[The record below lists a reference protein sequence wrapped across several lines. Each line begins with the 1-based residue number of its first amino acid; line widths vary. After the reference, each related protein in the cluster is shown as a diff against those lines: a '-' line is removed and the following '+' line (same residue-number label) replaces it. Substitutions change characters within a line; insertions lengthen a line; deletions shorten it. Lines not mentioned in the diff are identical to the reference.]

1 MRSIDHPP
9 EQSSSIG
16 MDFLLGGCAATCAG
30 LFSNPFDVIKT
41 RQQLQGELM
50 NAASE
55 TQRNPYRSITKSIQ
69 SILKA
74 EGISGLQKGLVSAL
88 AFQFMMNSVR
98 LGIYQ
103 TAENYE
109 WTRGDTKFGTL
120 VYSIFWGGFSGVIG
134 ATVACPLYMIKT
146 QIQATSHGKYA
157 VGFQHNHTG
166 TMEALAG
173 IYKTYG
179 IKGLWRG
186 YPGIVTR
193 TAVGSSAQLATFSNF
208 KDFFVQFEIFQQSVA
223 FTAFAASMFSG
234 FFCCVFMSPFDV
246 IATRL
251 FNQGVDAN
259 GRGLLYR
266 SVWDC
271 FSKTLRAEG
280 LHGLYKGFVPNYWRI
295 APHTILNLT
304 FWDQFKSW
312 KDLYY

>member
-1 MRSIDHPP
+1 
-9 EQSSSIG
+9 

-30 LFSNPFDVIKT
+30 VFSNPFDVIKT
-41 RQQLQGELM
+41 RQQLQGELGDQPG
-50 NAASE
+50 
-55 TQRNPYRSITKSIQ
+55 THRNPYRSIFKSFEN
-69 SILKA
+69 ILKA
-74 EGISGLQKGLVSAL
+74 EGLRGLQKGLVSAL
-88 AFQFMMNSVR
+88 AFQFTMNSIR

-103 TAENYE
+103 TAENCE
-109 WTRGDTKFGTL
+109 WTRGRNKLTSL
-120 VYSIFWGGFSGVIG
+120 LYSIGWGGLSGVIG

-146 QIQATSHGKYA
+146 QIQATSHGRYA
-157 VGFQHNHTG
+157 VGFQHNHAG
-166 TMEALAG
+166 TFEALAG
-173 IYKTYG
+173 IYRTHG
-179 IKGLWRG
+179 ITGLWRG

-193 TAVGSSAQLATFSNF
+193 TAVGSSAQLATFSQC
-208 KDFFVQFEIFQQSVA
+208 KEFFVQFEFFQESVMA
-223 FTAFAASMFSG
+223 TAFVASMFSG

-251 FNQGVDAN
+251 FNQGVDSR
-259 GRGLLYR
+259 GRGLLYS

-271 FSKTLRAEG
+271 FTKTLRAEG